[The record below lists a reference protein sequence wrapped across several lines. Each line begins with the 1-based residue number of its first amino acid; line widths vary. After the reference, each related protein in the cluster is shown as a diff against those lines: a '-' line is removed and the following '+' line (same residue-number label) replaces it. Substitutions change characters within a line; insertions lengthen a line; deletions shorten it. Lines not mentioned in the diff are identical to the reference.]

1 MQGQV
6 GNISRKMESLRKNQK
21 QMIEIKTLQ
30 VISRADMAED
40 RTPELKDMPGDI
52 SRTEKL
58 REQRLK
64 NTIEC
69 SRIVRQL

>member
-1 MQGQV
+1 
-6 GNISRKMESLRKNQK
+6 
-21 QMIEIKTLQ
+21 
-30 VISRADMAED
+30 MAED
-40 RTPELKDMPGDI
+40 RTPELKDMPRDI
-52 SRTEKL
+52 SRTEKQ